1 MTVVRQPTGRRAASL
16 PERSPSV
23 ADAPGRW
30 PAWLLAARPPHR
42 ALKTCAAE
50 EGGRQL
56 APGLAAFD
64 GAAPALRAALAL
76 RAAATQD
83 SKPGPALSVGWGAAP
98 GPDLGAS
105 PGELRVTAAA
115 FAEARRFLP
124 ALSARFAALRRVA
137 GETGAV
143 EALDILD
150 DPRGGASAPAL
161 RLERV
166 PAPQDAALL
175 APLRAEGGP
184 EVLRLALGVTE
195 ALATRLARWRDL
207 AVIAPAAGALLA
219 AEAGDPA
226 LAARRIGARWAVA
239 GDLRRDGDACRGHV
253 RVIEAATGRM
263 VWSGWRRVEAVDLF
277 ALEAALAEAIAAAV
291 GMTLRAAPSPPGP
304 ADPRA
309 CALTRRAQGLL
320 MTGTREDW
328 AQARAAL
335 KGALA
340 LDAGFAPALA
350 AAAGATLAGWR
361 RGWDPGALP
370 SEAAALAEAATRADP
385 LDAGAWRALG
395 AASLAQEAAQ
405 AARRAC
411 DRAVELNPS
420 DPDARAGLAAALTGA
435 GDAEGALVEI
445 AAAMRLHPCHPDGY
459 LAVEAAARLDAG
471 EAEGAAIAVL
481 RMRAP
486 EEARLILAA
495 ALRAAGDLPAAARA
509 AAQARAE
516 RPELDAGGWLARL
529 GLGSEAARALALEAL
544 EMG

>member
-1 MTVVRQPTGRRAASL
+1 M
-16 PERSPSV
+16 
-23 ADAPGRW
+23 
-30 PAWLLAARPPHR
+30 
-42 ALKTCAAE
+42 
-50 EGGRQL
+50 
-56 APGLAAFD
+56 
-64 GAAPALRAALAL
+64 
-76 RAAATQD
+76 
-83 SKPGPALSVGWGAAP
+83 
-98 GPDLGAS
+98 
-105 PGELRVTAAA
+105 TAAA

-124 ALSARFAALRRVA
+124 ALSARFAALRRIA
-137 GETGAV
+137 GEAGAV

-150 DPRGGASAPAL
+150 DPRGAAAAPGL
-161 RLERV
+161 RLERA
-166 PAPQDAALL
+166 APLWDAVLL

-184 EVLRLALGVTE
+184 EVLRLAAGVTE
-195 ALATRLARWRDL
+195 ALAARLARWRDL

-263 VWSGWRRVEAVDLF
+263 VWSGWRRVEAADLF
-277 ALEAALAEAIAAAV
+277 ALEAALAEAIAVAV

-320 MTGTREDW
+320 MTGMREDW

-340 LDAGFAPALA
+340 LDAGFAQALA

-370 SEAAALAEAATRADP
+370 AEAAALAEAATRADP
-385 LDAGAWRALG
+385 LDAGGWRALG
-395 AASLAQEAAQ
+395 ASSLAQGAAQ

-411 DRAVELNPS
+411 ARAVELNPS

-435 GDAEGALVEI
+435 GDAKEALAEI
-445 AAAMRLHPCHPDGY
+445 AAAMRLHPCHPDEY

-495 ALRAAGDLPAAARA
+495 ALLAAGDLAAAARA

-516 RPELDAGGWLARL
+516 RPELDAAGWLARL
-529 GLGSEAARALALEAL
+529 ALGTEAARALALEAL